1 MGGKQLG
8 DYLRARREIVQPEDV
23 GLPPGRRRRVPG
35 LRREEL
41 ALLAGISTDYYLRL
55 EQGRDQNPSPQVLDA
70 LARVLQLDAP
80 ATAHLH
86 ALASPPQRNHKL
98 PEQDHVSPGIRQL
111 ISTWWSQ
118 TPVIVLNRYMDVLAS
133 NPLAV
138 ALSPIFLPGVNV
150 IRAAFLD
157 KDLRSLYLN
166 WDEMS
171 VRAVAGLRALVGT
184 QLEDVRVVELVGEL
198 TTASPEFQRLWVRH
212 DVSPSGAGV
221 AHLNH
226 PGVGDITLQYERLT
240 VAGTHGQLIVVFHA
254 EPGSPAAEKLSLLQT
269 ETAGSKIELS

>member
-8 DYLRARREIVQPEDV
+8 DYLRARREIVRPEDV
-23 GLPPGRRRRVPG
+23 GLPPGGRRRVPG

-41 ALLAGISTDYYLRL
+41 ALLAGISSDYYLRL

-70 LARVLQLDAP
+70 LSRVLQLDGP

-86 ALASPPQRNHKL
+86 ALASSPRRNHNL
-98 PEQDHVSPGIRQL
+98 PEADHVSPGIRQL
-111 ISTWWSQ
+111 VSTWWSQ
-118 TPVIVLNRYMDVLAS
+118 TPVIVFNRYMDVLVS
-133 NPLAV
+133 NALAG

-184 QLEDVRVVELVGEL
+184 ELEDVRVVELVGEL
-198 TTASPEFQRLWVRH
+198 ITASPEFQQLWVRH
-212 DVSPSGAGV
+212 DVSPRGAG
-221 AHLNH
+221 AALLNH
-226 PGVGDITLQYERLT
+226 PDVGEMTLQYERLT

-254 EPGSPAAEKLSLLQT
+254 EPGSPSAEKLSQLQV
-269 ETAGSKIELS
+269 ETTSSKLPR

>member
-8 DYLRARREIVQPEDV
+8 DYLRARREIIRPEDV
-23 GLPPGRRRRVPG
+23 GLPPGGRRRVPG

-86 ALASPPQRNHKL
+86 ALASPPQRNRRL
-98 PEQDHVSPGIRQL
+98 AEPDHVSSGIQQL
-111 ISTWWSQ
+111 IATWWSQ
-118 TPVIVLNRYMDVLAS
+118 MPVAVLNRYMDVLAS
-133 NPLAV
+133 NAM
-138 ALSPIFLPGVNV
+138 AAAISPIFLPGVNV

-157 KDLRSLYLN
+157 RELRHLYLN

-171 VRAVAGLRALVGT
+171 IRAVAALRALVGT
-184 QLEDVRVVELVGEL
+184 ELEDARVVELVSEL
-198 TTASPEFQRLWVRH
+198 TTASPEFKRLWVRH

-221 AHLNH
+221 ALLNH
-226 PGVGDITLQYERLT
+226 PDVGEMTLQYERLT

-254 EPGSPAAEKLSLLQT
+254 EPGSPSAAKLALLQA
-269 ETAGSKIELS
+269 ETTRSGLPH

>member
-8 DYLRARREIVQPEDV
+8 VYLRARREIVRPEDV
-23 GLPPGRRRRVPG
+23 GLPPGGRRRVPG

-70 LARVLQLDAP
+70 LARVLQLDEP

-86 ALASPPQRNHKL
+86 ALASPPRRNHKL
-98 PEQDHVSPGIRQL
+98 TEPDHVSPGIRQL

-133 NPLAV
+133 NALAT
-138 ALSPIFLPGVNV
+138 AMSPIFHPGVNV

-171 VRAVAGLRALVGT
+171 IRAVAGLRALVGT
-184 QLEDVRVVELVGEL
+184 KLEDGRVVELVGEL

-212 DVSPSGAGV
+212 DVSPRGAGV
-221 AHLNH
+221 AQLNH
-226 PGVGDITLQYERLT
+226 PRVGEVTLQYERLA

-254 EPGSPAAEKLSLLQT
+254 EPGSPSAERLAQLQA
-269 ETAGSKIELS
+269 ETTSSRLHP

>member
-8 DYLRARREIVQPEDV
+8 DYLRARREIVRPEDV
-23 GLPPGRRRRVPG
+23 GLPPGGRRRVPG

-70 LARVLQLDAP
+70 LARVLQLDEP

-86 ALASPPQRNHKL
+86 ALASPPRRNHNL
-98 PEQDHVSPGIRQL
+98 AEPDHVSPEIRQL

-133 NPLAV
+133 NALAT
-138 ALSPIFLPGVNV
+138 AMSPIFLPGVNV

-157 KDLRSLYLN
+157 KELRSLYLN

-184 QLEDVRVVELVGEL
+184 ELEDVRVVELVGEL
-198 TTASPEFQRLWVRH
+198 TTVSPEFQRLWVRH
-212 DVSPSGAGV
+212 DVSPRAAGV
-221 AHLNH
+221 AQLNH
-226 PGVGDITLQYERLT
+226 PGVGEMTLQYERFT
-240 VAGTHGQLIVVFHA
+240 IAGTHGQLIVVFHA
-254 EPGSPAAEKLSLLQT
+254 EPGSPSAEKLAQLQA
-269 ETAGSKIELS
+269 ETTSSRLHR